1 MKQITSIQ
9 NSYIKSLVQ
18 LQEKAKARKQSG
30 TFLIEGKREIELAL
44 KGNYEIE
51 TVLFLPELI
60 SFEQITKISGNE
72 IDVIEINKEVYQKLA
87 YRDKLTFDRL
97 LY

>member
-30 TFLIEGKREIELAL
+30 TFLIEGKREIELAI

-51 TVLFLPELI
+51 TVLLFPELI
-60 SFEQITKISGNE
+60 SKELLNKQFIIPTKFG
-72 IDVIEINKEVYQKLA
+72 
-87 YRDKLTFDRL
+87 
-97 LY
+97 